1 MMSSMEEYITAVDD
15 IKIAFYMVNHW
26 PEPGEGPVPVMQPR
40 EADRIKRL
48 ADASDLMFVITDEL
62 NPEGLI
68 YQPDL
73 RSIDHVWWI
82 IPGTAP
88 GMEHRIIVWL
98 YHIWRIKQ
106 LYTDSIGEHLTR
118 LDPYAAKPFY
128 FDALLG
134 TQKPHRLQVYQS
146 IQQSG
151 LGDRIILSLGPSPGQ
166 DLEHSMWQDPAFHV
180 DPSWQALP
188 GSNYRTLN
196 QQMLVSGI
204 HVQMPN
210 VLPTQVYN
218 QSAYSIV
225 CETWY
230 SNTALMVTEKLAKP
244 LIGRRLFIVFSG
256 MHYLK
261 FLRQQGFETFGSVID
276 ESYDDIEDDHA
287 RWQAAFE
294 QVRALCSMDQ
304 NQVLARIRSTVDHN
318 YLHVMNRD
326 LEQQPFNEITRLI
339 LNHAD

>member
-1 MMSSMEEYITAVDD
+1 MEEYITAVDD

-26 PEPGEGPVPVMQPR
+26 SEPGEGPVPVQQPR
-40 EADRIKRL
+40 EADRIKQL
-48 ADASDLMFVITDEL
+48 AAASDLVFVITDEL

-68 YQPDL
+68 CQSDL

-82 IPGTAP
+82 IPGTAF

-106 LYTDSIGEHLTR
+106 LYTDVIGEHLTR
-118 LDPYAAKPFY
+118 LDPYVAKPFY

-151 LGDRIILSLGPSPGQ
+151 LGDRIIHSLGPNPGQ
-166 DLEHSMWQDPAFHV
+166 ELEHSMWHDPAFHV
-180 DPSWQALP
+180 DPSWQSLP

-196 QQMLVSGI
+196 QQMLVSGCY
-204 HVQMPN
+204 VQMPN
-210 VLPTQVYN
+210 ALPIQVYN

-230 SNTALMVTEKLAKP
+230 SNSAIMVTEKLAKAV
-244 LIGRRLFIVFSG
+244 IGRRLFVVFTG
-256 MHYLK
+256 AGYLR
-261 FLRQQGFETFGSVID
+261 FLRSEGFKTFGDVID
-276 ESYDDIEDDHA
+276 ESYDDIEDDRQ
-287 RWQAAFE
+287 RWHAAFE
-294 QVRALCSMDQ
+294 QVRELCAMDQ
-304 NQVLARIRSTVDHN
+304 AQVLARIRPTVDHN

-326 LEQQPFNEITRLI
+326 LEQPPFDKITRLI
-339 LNHAD
+339 LDHVG